1 MSTLRGILEQF
12 FRQFEASYEAL
23 NIIEISRSA
32 FLHNFDLLKKL
43 YKVEHVI
50 PVLKSNAY
58 GHGLENI
65 LSILDDRVVP
75 YVAVDGYN
83 EALEVR
89 AYSDMD
95 VLVMATVLPENFSKI
110 ETRHVAYVIQ
120 DMSVLNVLTNIR
132 RSLKI
137 HLEFNTGLNRQGFDA
152 SELKDIIQTLKGN
165 PHIEL
170 DGVMTQFYD
179 ATNTNR
185 DSVDEQINKF
195 DSIVAKLRKAGLK
208 PKYIHIAKTT
218 GISSQPSKYVNT
230 IRPGAGLYGVNPFE
244 KSQGKSL
251 IKKLSQLKPV
261 LSMSSRVIKIRKIE
275 AGEGVGY
282 GHTFIAKRPMK
293 IAVLPIG
300 YYEGLN
306 RALGGEAT
314 LSYKNQPLQII
325 GKIDMNHTTL
335 DVTSSPLRMWDRVEV
350 ISRNPEAPNSL
361 ASWWKDFGLYPYQ
374 TLVRLSPNIRRRVV
388 D

>member
-23 NIIEISRSA
+23 NVIEISRSA
-32 FLHNFDLLKKL
+32 FLNNFDLLKKL
-43 YKVEHVI
+43 YKAEYVI

-65 LSILDDRVVP
+65 LSILDDRQVP

-89 AYSDMD
+89 AYSDLD

-179 ATNTNR
+179 AANTSR
-185 DSVDEQINKF
+185 DSVDEQTKKF
-195 DSIVAKLRKAGLK
+195 DSIIARLRKA
-208 PKYIHIAKTT
+208 
-218 GISSQPSKYVNT
+218 
-230 IRPGAGLYGVNPFE
+230 
-244 KSQGKSL
+244 
-251 IKKLSQLKPV
+251 
-261 LSMSSRVIKIRKIE
+261 
-275 AGEGVGY
+275 
-282 GHTFIAKRPMK
+282 
-293 IAVLPIG
+293 
-300 YYEGLN
+300 
-306 RALGGEAT
+306 
-314 LSYKNQPLQII
+314 
-325 GKIDMNHTTL
+325 
-335 DVTSSPLRMWDRVEV
+335 
-350 ISRNPEAPNSL
+350 
-361 ASWWKDFGLYPYQ
+361 
-374 TLVRLSPNIRRRVV
+374 
-388 D
+388 